1 MQFSRMYILQ
11 VKTTSSDT
19 PGKSTHISH
28 YPTLEKGE
36 KETHFQEYP
45 GVETYISSQEGN
57 IKRQSIKQDVLKKK
71 VMDTLQETNISHSG
85 EKENHLQN

>member
-45 GVETYISSQEGN
+45 GVETYT
-57 IKRQSIKQDVLKKK
+57 VLVPRRVTSNAKA
-71 VMDTLQETNISHSG
+71 
-85 EKENHLQN
+85 

>member
-71 VMDTLQETNISHSG
+71 GDGYPPGN
-85 EKENHLQN
+85 